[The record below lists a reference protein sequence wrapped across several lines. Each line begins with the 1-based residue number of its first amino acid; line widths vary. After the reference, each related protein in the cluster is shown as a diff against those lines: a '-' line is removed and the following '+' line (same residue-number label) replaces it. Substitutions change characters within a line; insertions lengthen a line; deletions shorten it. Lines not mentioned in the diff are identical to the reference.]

1 MKEKTVKNL
10 WHTAP
15 LTFFA
20 AALLPE
26 YIAPVLM
33 VVCFALVLKNK
44 IQKKTPLRLGS
55 GGASLA
61 IFYFWMIV
69 GAFYSSG
76 IVTSLASLGLWLL
89 MFTAFFYFSE
99 VLDSEEK
106 IDKTMYAG
114 SLSAGIAGAI
124 GMGQMVL
131 FHYGD
136 YIYKGLGRL
145 FNPFWHFLD
154 VGISKLVFILP
165 QFIQDKMPRTSFNV
179 FPTRACSTFTNP
191 LFFSAVEVVLLPFAA
206 YCFLCAKE
214 RKQRI
219 IGFFCLALSIGGI
232 ASSYSRGPYLA
243 AAIVFVILLLYGGK
257 KTVKLGVTG
266 IGALAVL
273 LIAANGIVKRL
284 FTLFSTKDVSVN
296 TRTQIWSAAFEIGK
310 KHPVFGYGTGFDNV
324 RQLLH
329 NDYKIMQPHAHNIFL
344 EIWLENGV
352 LGVVIFAAMLLVFAL
367 NILKLFKKGNEQ
379 RSYAVT
385 LFASAAGFV
394 LCGMTDCLFY
404 GLKPLQ
410 YLMMVFGISQ
420 AVFNLFLKNEEI
432 YLIPKFLLNKIKS
445 ASHK

>member
-26 YIAPVLM
+26 YVAPVLM
-33 VVCFALVLKNK
+33 VVCFILVLKNK
-44 IQKKTPLRLGS
+44 INSKTPARPGS
-55 GGASLA
+55 NAVSLA
-61 IFYFWMIV
+61 LFYCWMIV
-69 GAFYSSG
+69 AAFWSSG

-89 MFTAFFYFSE
+89 MFTAYFYFTE
-99 VLDSEEK
+99 VLDSEDK
-106 IDKTMYAG
+106 IEKTMYFG
-114 SLSAGIAGAI
+114 CLSSGIAGAV

-136 YIYKGLGRL
+136 YIYKGRGTF

-165 QFIQDKMPRTSFNV
+165 QFIQEKMPRTTFNV

-191 LFFSAVEVVLLPFAA
+191 LFFSAIEVILLPFAA

-214 RKQRI
+214 RKHRI
-219 IGFFCLALSIGGI
+219 IGLFCLALSIGGI

-243 AAIVFVILLLYGGK
+243 AVIVFVILLLYGGK
-257 KTVKLGVTG
+257 KTLKLGAMG
-266 IGALAVL
+266 LGALGLL
-273 LIAANGIVKRL
+273 LIFASGIIKRL
-284 FTLFSTKDVSVN
+284 FTLFSTKDISVN
-296 TRTQIWSAAFEIGK
+296 TRTQIWAAAFDMIK

-329 NDYKIMQPHAHNIFL
+329 NDYGIMQPHAHNIFL
-344 EIWLENGV
+344 EIWVENGIF
-352 LGVVIFAAMLLVFAL
+352 GVILFAAFLFVFAL
-367 NILKLFKKGNEQ
+367 NILKLFKKGGSQ
-379 RSYAVT
+379 RCYAVT
-385 LFASAAGFV
+385 LFASVAGFV

-410 YLMMVFGISQ
+410 YFMMVMGIAQ
-420 AVFNLFLKNEEI
+420 AVFTLCLGDEEI
-432 YLIPKFLLNKIKS
+432 FLIPKAKLEKIFRK
-445 ASHK
+445 K